1 MNNNTPKDRLMAH
14 LEGEEVD
21 RAPAFSAMGNF
32 IWTSAEDMGL
42 PFYEIFEEPESASEI
57 LRKPLEL
64 YGYENVSCPIDM
76 NIVAEAFGATVS
88 FYRDKDRDKVM
99 YPTVSEEIVDSP
111 EDYSTIEAPDV
122 AEAGRIPYVIE
133 TIKKLK
139 EKVGPDIPVCGWIMG
154 PFVSSGQMG
163 ELSELYKATVKH
175 PDAVHSLI
183 SEVTGFQ
190 IEYAKWMKEAGADFI
205 SLREPGASQD
215 TLSRRMFEEF
225 AQPYLTEILENIP
238 GHTVLHICGL
248 TDNIVDLMVECGP
261 DGISVE
267 QKNNLAENR
276 ETLDEEFEEHVNLY
290 GGELGPYETLK
301 NGSPGE
307 IEKKV
312 KKAYQD
318 GADVPM
324 PGCDVWPEA
333 PLKNMEAL
341 VDSIK
346 KYG

>member
-1 MNNNTPKDRLMAH
+1 MTPKDRLNAH
-14 LEGEEVD
+14 FEKKEVD
-21 RAPAFSAMGNF
+21 RPPAFVAMGNF
-32 IWTSAEDMGL
+32 IWTNADDMGF
-42 PFYEIFEEPESASEI
+42 PFYEIFEDPEAASEA
-57 LRKPLEL
+57 LSKPPEM
-64 YGYENVSCPIDM
+64 YGAENVSCPIDM
-76 NIVAEAFGATVS
+76 NVIAEAFGATAS
-88 FYRDKDRDKVM
+88 YYRDKDPDKVM

-111 EDYSTIEAPDV
+111 EDYASIEAPDIT
-122 AEAGRIPYVIE
+122 EAGRVPYVIE

-139 EKVGPDIPVCGWIMG
+139 EKVDPEIPVCGWIMG

-183 SEVTGFQ
+183 EEVTDFQ
-190 IEYAKWMKEAGADFI
+190 IEYANWQKEAGADFI
-205 SLREPGASQD
+205 SLREPGASLD
-215 TLSRRMFEEF
+215 TLSRKMFEEF
-225 AQPYLTEILENIP
+225 AQPYLTKILENIP
-238 GHTVLHICGL
+238 GHKVLHICGL
-248 TDNIVDLMVECGP
+248 TDGIVDLMAECGA

-276 ETLDEEFEEHVNLY
+276 KTLDEKFEEHVNLY
-290 GGELGPYETLK
+290 GGELGPYETMK
-301 NGSPGE
+301 NASPEE
-307 IEKKV
+307 IEKRV
-312 KKAYQD
+312 KKAYED

-333 PLKNMEAL
+333 PVENMKAL